1 MNSKSSLFY
10 KNIFL
15 KQFFLIFL
23 PILFFVVT
31 QEENNLLSSEGKEEL
46 SAKYKN
52 YNVVFVILDAL
63 RPDYLGCYGYSKK
76 VSSNI
81 DKLSSKS
88 IFFKNVFC
96 QFPVTLPNTTS
107 IFTSLYSFSHG
118 TIEIFKDTVPERVYT
133 MAQILNI
140 YGYNTAWFGNL
151 GDPHTGGAK
160 VHLLKGYND
169 IKEIDYDNI
178 FKWIEDNKTK
188 PFFLTI
194 HSYSAHESFFP
205 FQRFNNNFSSKVSEK
220 LYELLGGIKEKQWYV
235 FQDTLDNKPDEIYK
249 ALGKE
254 WVERHSV
261 EFSKPYSKETMDKLY
276 AESENQER
284 VFRLDQ
290 FFNLNFPYYCS
301 VVKGFDKKQL
311 SDYLLLLDSSI
322 FEVDRDLIGRLIS
335 RLKNSGLDKKT
346 LIIITADHG
355 NEFLEHGNV
364 GHGSYLYDESI
375 HVPLIIS
382 LPDLE
387 KGMRIKDFAQ
397 SIDIFPTLLDLLGIP
412 VPYQAQGISL
422 VGLIEGSKN
431 ALINKYVISQ
441 SAGSFCIRSRDW
453 KYIKNKIKEEE
464 LYDLRH
470 DKNEKNNLINKKH
483 KIAEDLEKR
492 LDLTINSLTVY
503 KDRENE
509 FLPFI
514 DEKARENIKKTGYW

>member
-1 MNSKSSLFY
+1 MNSNSTLSY

-15 KQFFLIFL
+15 KRFFFIFL
-23 PILFFVVT
+23 PILLFAVA
-31 QEENNLLSSEGKEEL
+31 QGENNLLSSEGKENL
-46 SAKYKN
+46 YSKYKN
-52 YNVVFVILDAL
+52 YNVVLIILDAL

-81 DKLSSKS
+81 DRLSNKG
-88 IFFKNVFC
+88 IVFKNAFC
-96 QFPVTLPNTTS
+96 HFPVTLPSTTS
-107 IFTSLYSFSHG
+107 MFTSLYPFSHG

-140 YGYNTAWFGNL
+140 YGYNTAWFGGL

-160 VHLLKGYND
+160 AHLLKGYND
-169 IKEIDYDNI
+169 IKEIDHNDI

-194 HSYSAHESFFP
+194 HSYSVHEAFFP
-205 FQRFNNNFSSKVSEK
+205 FERFNNNFSSKVSKE
-220 LYELLGGIKEKQWYV
+220 LYELLDGIKEKQWYV
-235 FQDTLDNKPDEIYK
+235 FQDILNNEPGKAYK
-249 ALGKE
+249 MLGKE
-254 WVERHSV
+254 WVERHSMD
-261 EFSKPYSKETMDKLY
+261 FSKPYSKENIYKLF
-276 AESENQER
+276 AESGDPER
-284 VFRLDQ
+284 TFRLNQ
-290 FFNLNFPYYCS
+290 FFNLNFSYYHS

-311 SDYLLLLDSSI
+311 SDYLLLLDSAI
-322 FEVDRDLIGRLIS
+322 FEIDRDLIGRLIG
-335 RLKNSGLDKKT
+335 RLKNSGLDRKT

-364 GHGSYLYDESI
+364 GHGSHLYDESI
-375 HVPLIIS
+375 HVPLIIF

-387 KGMRIKDFAQ
+387 KGIRIKEFAQ

-422 VGLIEGSKN
+422 VGLIGRSKN

-441 SAGSFCIRSRDW
+441 TGGSFCIRSRDW
-453 KYIKNKIKEEE
+453 KYIKNNVKEEE

-470 DKNEKNNLINKKH
+470 DKNEKDNLVNKRR
-483 KIAEDLEKR
+483 KIAEDLKKH
-492 LDLTINSLTVY
+492 LDLTINSLAVY

-514 DEKARENIKKTGYW
+514 DEKTRENIKKTGYW